1 MVHKITGHIEVKNE
15 NKLLVF
21 DSTDKNKE
29 VFKKYKKLWDG
40 IKNQIETII
49 SGFTGEYGKDLMKIK
64 FDSDDDLPLNKQV
77 KFSTVTV
84 VVRSVFEDEGK
95 FYPQVYLDQCLFVL

>member
-1 MVHKITGHIEVKNE
+1 MVHKITGHIEVKYE

-40 IKNQIETII
+40 IK
-49 SGFTGEYGKDLMKIK
+49 D
-64 FDSDDDLPLNKQV
+64 
-77 KFSTVTV
+77 
-84 VVRSVFEDEGK
+84 
-95 FYPQVYLDQCLFVL
+95 

>member
-40 IKNQIETII
+40 IK
-49 SGFTGEYGKDLMKIK
+49 D
-64 FDSDDDLPLNKQV
+64 
-77 KFSTVTV
+77 
-84 VVRSVFEDEGK
+84 
-95 FYPQVYLDQCLFVL
+95 

>member
-40 IKNQIETII
+40 IKN
-49 SGFTGEYGKDLMKIK
+49 
-64 FDSDDDLPLNKQV
+64 
-77 KFSTVTV
+77 
-84 VVRSVFEDEGK
+84 
-95 FYPQVYLDQCLFVL
+95 